1 MIKITAELRAIIEN
15 AAADLTLAEDEY
27 IDPAD
32 GLIHCKNCG
41 GNRQTVVPNFG
52 KPGYFMPR
60 CICPCQAETERQRKE
75 AEEQRN
81 RMESVKRRRAQGLQD
96 RYLYDYTFAND
107 NGQNPLMKKARAY
120 VEHCD
125 KAYPENTG
133 LLLFGDVGTGKS
145 FFAGCIANALLDRD
159 IPVLMTNFPTIL
171 NRLTGMFSEDRAE
184 FIASL
189 GMYDLLIIDDL
200 GVERNTEYA
209 MEQMFTVIDCRY
221 RSRKPMIITTNLKL
235 EEIKNPPD
243 LAHARIYDRI
253 LERCAPVLFSGRN
266 FREEQAA
273 ATKAAAKGIVSQ
285 N

>member
-1 MIKITAELRAIIEN
+1 MRFTQSELELIGQCTTPDKVLALTELRAVRRETDDPLKKEIVEDTIDKLLEVPEPECSRFI
-15 AAADLTLAEDEY
+15 ADMIARFQE
-27 IDPAD
+27 
-32 GLIHCKNCG
+32 
-41 GNRQTVVPNFG
+41 
-52 KPGYFMPR
+52 
-60 CICPCQAETERQRKE
+60 
-75 AEEQRN
+75 
-81 RMESVKRRRAQGLQD
+81 GLQD

-120 VEHCD
+120 VEHWRE
-125 KAYPENTG
+125 AYRDNTG

-159 IPVLMTNFPTIL
+159 IPVLMTNFPSIL
-171 NRLTGMFSEDRAE
+171 TRLTGMFSEDRAE

-209 MEQMFTVIDCRY
+209 MEQMFHVIDCRY

-253 LERCAPVLFSGRN
+253 LERCAPVLFAGKN
-266 FREEQAA
+266 FREENAE
-273 ATKAAAKGIVSQ
+273 ATKAAAKEIVSPK
-285 N
+285 

>member
-1 MIKITAELRAIIEN
+1 MRKIEHGVVETTDGRYLKILEIEPINFMLRS
-15 AAADLTLAEDEY
+15 D
-27 IDPAD
+27 
-32 GLIHCKNCG
+32 
-41 GNRQTVVPNFG
+41 
-52 KPGYFMPR
+52 
-60 CICPCQAETERQRKE
+60 
-75 AEEQRN
+75 EEQFNIISTFASWLKISPMRLQFKSIT
-81 RMESVKRRRAQGLQD
+81 RKRRRAQGLQD

-107 NGQNPLMKKARAY
+107 NGQNPLMKKAHAY
-120 VEHCD
+120 AD
-125 KAYPENTG
+125 NWKQAYQDNTG

-159 IPVLMTNFPTIL
+159 IPVLMTNFPSIL
-171 NRLTGMFSEDRAE
+171 NRLTGMFSEDRAD

-209 MEQMFTVIDCRY
+209 MEQMFHVIDCRY

-253 LERCAPVLFSGRN
+253 LERCAPILFDGKN
-266 FREEQAA
+266 FREENAET
-273 ATKAAAKGIVSQ
+273 TKAAAKGIISQ
-285 N
+285 K